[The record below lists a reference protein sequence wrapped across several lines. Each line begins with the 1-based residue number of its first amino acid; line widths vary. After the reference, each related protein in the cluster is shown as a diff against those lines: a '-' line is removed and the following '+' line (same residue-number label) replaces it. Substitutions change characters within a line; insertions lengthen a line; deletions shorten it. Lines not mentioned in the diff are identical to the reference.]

1 MDLVVGAKRVIVTM
15 TSTTPSGDAKVVREC
30 SFPLTARGVVDVV
43 VTERA
48 VFRIRSGSLVLTELL
63 DGASVDDVVSVT
75 EAAFTVELEE

>member
-1 MDLVVGAKRVIVTM
+1 M

-48 VFRIRSGSLVLTELL
+48 VFRVRSGALVLTELL